1 MHVFRAAGS
10 KIRRY
15 SCNDELLLEV
25 ERHLGE
31 VVLSLIMDIVVR

>member
-25 ERHLGE
+25 ERLG
-31 VVLSLIMDIVVR
+31 IG